1 MVKHIYGKLNL
12 LPGSQRPN
20 MFINELN
27 LYVDYL
33 KKDIETHLN
42 DLSDKKAKYFAKF
55 KDQLLQ
61 GIEYYKQLIPV
72 LNNQADAYRTRMF
85 VQLAEAEA
93 TLRLL
98 YTGEKMPGLKQEA

>member
-12 LPGSQRPN
+12 LPGTQRSN

-55 KDQLLQ
+55 KDQLLE
-61 GIEYYKQLIPV
+61 GIEYYKGLIPV
-72 LNNQADAYRTRMF
+72 INNQADAYMEKMYI
-85 VQLAEAEA
+85 QLAEAEQ
-93 TLRLL
+93 RLKL
-98 YTGEKMPGLKQEA
+98 IYNENLADLKQGV